1 MTEIEQSIKDKLHKI
16 EEEENIEIFYAC
28 ETGSR
33 AWGFESE
40 DSDFDVRF
48 LYLHPR
54 NWYLTI
60 ENKKDVIERPIN
72 NNLDISG
79 WDIRKTLILF
89 RKSNPPLLEWLQ
101 SSIVYKKSFTITDQI
116 RRLMPEYY
124 SPRSCLYHYLHMA
137 QGNYRHYLKGGEV
150 WVKKYFY
157 VLRPIL
163 ACKWIEEDR
172 GIVPM
177 EFNKLVDGVA
187 KDPILK
193 SEIALLVERKKSGK
207 ELDRGPKIPVIS
219 DFIERELDRL
229 TMDNNARPAIRSDI
243 EVLDEL
249 FRNALVEVWGNST

>member
-1 MTEIEQSIKDKLHKI
+1 
-16 EEEENIEIFYAC
+16 
-28 ETGSR
+28 
-33 AWGFESE
+33 
-40 DSDFDVRF
+40 
-48 LYLHPR
+48 
-54 NWYLTI
+54 
-60 ENKKDVIERPIN
+60 
-72 NNLDISG
+72 
-79 WDIRKTLILF
+79 
-89 RKSNPPLLEWLQ
+89 
-101 SSIVYKKSFTITDQI
+101 
-116 RRLMPEYY
+116 
-124 SPRSCLYHYLHMA
+124 MA